1 MLPNRKYKNIK
12 VISLL
17 MFPEKD
23 PSCRYRVYQ
32 FKEYLK
38 KHDILLNAYSVYSS
52 RLYNLRQTHP
62 QWNFR
67 QLIMLSIG
75 LIKRCSIQLLTS
87 FRYNIIFVH
96 RQTLPGGSLV
106 IEKILKKMG
115 KKIIYDFD
123 DAIFIPS
130 DSKNGWNTIKEHIKI
145 ADLIIV
151 GNSYLAD
158 YAKKYNKNVYI
169 VPSVIDIKKYKIKND
184 YSIKSN
190 LKIGWIGSPSTA
202 KFIENIRGVLYKLSK
217 EIKFELILIGG
228 KIELDGINT
237 KYIEWSEE
245 NEVSELPGFDIG
257 ISPLPDNEWTRGK
270 CGVKLLQY
278 MTVGLPTVSSP
289 VGVHKDIIQN
299 GVNGFLAHDNN
310 EWYEIIKKLINDQ
323 DLRER
328 IGKQARNTIE
338 NKYNLEKASNELANL
353 IKGLYHE

>member
-1 MLPNRKYKNIK
+1 
-12 VISLL
+12 
-17 MFPEKD
+17 
-23 PSCRYRVYQ
+23 
-32 FKEYLK
+32 
-38 KHDILLNAYSVYSS
+38 
-52 RLYNLRQTHP
+52 
-62 QWNFR
+62 
-67 QLIMLSIG
+67 
-75 LIKRCSIQLLTS
+75 
-87 FRYNIIFVH
+87 
-96 RQTLPGGSLV
+96 V